1 MPCTLQS
8 DIEFYSM
15 VHEVVR
21 LSKAGGTDVTRRRQE
36 RKAFECRQW
45 VAPLVDGFAPP
56 DLQHYPVDCRDI
68 STGGFSYLSESLPKG
83 KDLSLRLGA
92 PGSWTYLTAAV
103 MHCEPV
109 DTDRGL
115 MFQVGCKFTGRVAA

>member
-8 DIEFYSM
+8 DVEFYSM

-21 LSKAGGTDVTRRRQE
+21 LAKSAGDTTRRKQE
-36 RKAFECRQW
+36 RRAFECRQW
-45 VAPLVDGFAPP
+45 VAPLVEGFAPT

-68 STGGFSYLSESLPKG
+68 STGGFSFLSESLPTA

-92 PGSWTYLTAAV
+92 PGAWTYLTAVV
-103 MHCEPV
+103 MHFEPV

-115 MFQVGCKFTGRVAA
+115 MVQVGCKFTGRDAA